1 MNKKINSLF
10 FLILTIIMLVSCVNK
25 NTDSNTAKTSAPVL
39 NNNIFK
45 INMPTKFEG
54 LYETEVEDK
63 SINFYDKECK
73 EEGYPGWIF
82 GIAAYEN
89 SDDWAGGPIEKVGEL
104 NANNKLYDI
113 VIIYPTESQYGF
125 DRDMPVKYKNLYD
138 ARFEIASGVES
149 NDGNKISVGAGT
161 KGENIYKDIIKK
173 HLLAMEEKWDSDK
186 LDKENM
192 SGMYSMISD
201 NSDNP
206 VDSVGYFYKDINVDG
221 IEELL
226 IGEMGDDAK
235 EGLVYDI
242 YTVVDRKPV
251 HVISGAERDRYYI
264 LKNGFVLNEYSNSAT
279 DSGSMV
285 YNLMTNSTELFM
297 QFAFKYDESEDEKN
311 PWYIS
316 YDSSDNED
324 KKWESVT
331 SDEWNKM
338 EDRVKDRLNINYVPI
353 NK

>member
-1 MNKKINSLF
+1 MNKKFKILIMLF
-10 FLILTIIMLVSCVNK
+10 FVIVALVSCINK
-25 NTDSNTAKTSAPVL
+25 TNDLEVEKESTPVL
-39 NNNIFK
+39 NNKIFK
-45 INMPTKFEG
+45 INMPFKFDG
-54 LYETEVEDK
+54 LYETEVDDN

-73 EEGYPGWIF
+73 KEGYPGWVF

-89 SDDWAGGPIEKVGEL
+89 SNDWAGGPIEKVGEL

-125 DRDMPVKYKNLYD
+125 DREMPVKFKNFYD
-138 ARFEIASGVES
+138 ARFDIAAEVES
-149 NDGNKISVGAGT
+149 NDGNKISIGAGV

-192 SGMYSMISD
+192 SGIYSYISD
-201 NSDNP
+201 TSDNP

-226 IGEMGDDAK
+226 IGEIGDDAK
-235 EGLVYDI
+235 DGLVYDI

-264 LKNGFVLNEYSNSAT
+264 LKSGFVLNEYSNSAT

-316 YDSSDNED
+316 YDSSNNED
-324 KKWESVT
+324 KKWDKVS
-331 SDEWNKM
+331 SDEYDKM
-338 EDRVKDRLNINYVPI
+338 EDRVKDRLNIDYI
-353 NK
+353 ALNK